1 MFTQNRFNSTMAQSL
16 WVTLLTLS
24 ASSVVISA
32 LFATLTTKHLLK
44 YISSNRIQQ
53 IAHVVNIV
61 AVTTMSFGTGL
72 TGSYEAFIIGRF
84 LAGYP
89 CGVGY
94 GKF

>member
-1 MFTQNRFNSTMAQSL
+1 MFTQNRFNSAMAQSL

-32 LFATLTTKHLLK
+32 LFATLTTKHLK

-53 IAHVVNIV
+53 IAHVVNIAAV
-61 AVTTMSFGTGL
+61 ATMSFGTGL